1 MATVTVVDSETGK
14 QYDVFAVY
22 CRVLRI
28 RYIDGDDFFY
38 LVIGKRRLDDFFN
51 AELIIDVFKD
61 PGAALDLVD
70 RLDAML
76 HDEKKELPPE
86 KMII

>member
-1 MATVTVVDSETGK
+1 MATVAVIDSETGK

-28 RYIDGDDFFY
+28 RYTDGDDFLY
-38 LVIGKRRLDDFFN
+38 LVIGKRLLDDFFN
-51 AELIIDVFKD
+51 AELVIDGFKD
-61 PGAALDLVD
+61 PGEAMDLVD
-70 RLDAML
+70 RLNAML

-86 KMII
+86 KMIV

>member
-1 MATVTVVDSETGK
+1 MATVAVIDLKTGDLC
-14 QYDVFAVY
+14 DVFAVY

-28 RYIDGDDFFY
+28 RYSDGVDFSY
-38 LVIGKRRLDDFFN
+38 LVKGKNRLEDFSI
-51 AELIIDVFKD
+51 EEVIINIFKD
-61 PGAALDLVD
+61 PGEAMDLVD